1 MEEMNELFYRDEYA
15 REFDAEVISCQKGKK
30 GYEVVLS
37 DTAFYPEGG
46 GQPAD
51 RGTLGQVNVL
61 DVKRR
66 NGEIL
71 HITDAP
77 LEPGMTVHGVL
88 DWERRFDHMQQHSG
102 EHILSGVVHAQ
113 FGYDNVGF
121 HMNDEVVTVDFNGP
135 ITWEEA
141 MELEDKVNAYIW
153 TDAESRELYPSEE
166 ELKAMDYRSKIELKG
181 KVRLVEY
188 PGADLCACCGTHVA
202 HTGEIGLMKI
212 LSVSRHKDGVRM
224 EMLFGGRAMQD
235 YDRKHL
241 LNTEFSC
248 RLSAKPYETGE
259 ALQRVLDEMNAM
271 NAMKFRMQAMN
282 ERYYAMRATSIP
294 VGEPVIFFNEPGMS
308 MVEIRKF
315 CDYLIS
321 TGKVKTA
328 MIISPKDKESVNYV
342 MGSADLN
349 MRDVG
354 KLLNEKLR
362 GRGGGRPEMVQ
373 GSFQAEAEAVEQAFR
388 WAVKA

>member
-224 EMLFGGRAMQD
+224 EMLFGGRAMKD

-259 ALQRVLDEMNAM
+259 ALQRVLDEM

-354 KLLNEKLR
+354 KLLNEKLH

-373 GSFQAEAEAVEQAFR
+373 GSFQAEAEAVEQAFLR
-388 WAVKA
+388 AVKA

>member
-30 GYEVVLS
+30 GYEVILS

-102 EHILSGVVHAQ
+102 EHILSGMVHAQ

-224 EMLFGGRAMQD
+224 EMLFGGRAMKD

-259 ALQRVLDEMNAM
+259 ALQRVLDEM

-354 KLLNEKLR
+354 KLLNEELH

-388 WAVKA
+388 RAVKA

>member
-30 GYEVVLS
+30 GYEVALS

-224 EMLFGGRAMQD
+224 EMLFGRRAMKD

-248 RLSAKPYETGE
+248 RLSSKPYETGE
-259 ALQRVLDEMNAM
+259 ALQRVLDEM

-354 KLLNEKLR
+354 KLLNEELH

-388 WAVKA
+388 RAVKA

>member
-37 DTAFYPEGG
+37 DTVFYPEGG

-102 EHILSGVVHAQ
+102 EHILSGMVHAQ

-135 ITWEEA
+135 ITREEA

-224 EMLFGGRAMQD
+224 EMLFGGRAMKD

-259 ALQRVLDEMNAM
+259 ALQRVLDEM

-354 KLLNEKLR
+354 KLLNEELH

-388 WAVKA
+388 RAVKA

>member
-37 DTAFYPEGG
+37 DTVFYPEGG

-102 EHILSGVVHAQ
+102 EHILSGMVHAQ
-113 FGYDNVGF
+113 FGYGNVGF

-224 EMLFGGRAMQD
+224 EMLFGGRAMKD

-259 ALQRVLDEMNAM
+259 ALQRVLDEM

-354 KLLNEKLR
+354 KLLNEELH

-388 WAVKA
+388 RAVKA

>member
-30 GYEVVLS
+30 GYEVALS

-224 EMLFGGRAMQD
+224 EMLFGGRAMKD

-248 RLSAKPYETGE
+248 RLSSKPYETGE
-259 ALQRVLDEMNAM
+259 ALQRVLDEM

-349 MRDVG
+349 MRDMG
-354 KLLNEKLR
+354 KLLNEELH

-388 WAVKA
+388 RAVKA

>member
-30 GYEVVLS
+30 GYEVALS

-202 HTGEIGLMKI
+202 HAGEIGLMKI

-224 EMLFGGRAMQD
+224 EMLFGGRAMKD

-259 ALQRVLDEMNAM
+259 ALQRVLDEM

-354 KLLNEKLR
+354 KLLNEELH

-388 WAVKA
+388 RAVKA

>member
-30 GYEVVLS
+30 GYEVALS

-166 ELKAMDYRSKIELKG
+166 ELKAMDYRNKIELKG

-224 EMLFGGRAMQD
+224 EMLFGGRAMKD

-248 RLSAKPYETGE
+248 RLSSKPYETGE
-259 ALQRVLDEMNAM
+259 ALQRVLDEM

-354 KLLNEKLR
+354 KLLNEELH

-388 WAVKA
+388 RAVKA

>member
-102 EHILSGVVHAQ
+102 EHILSGLVHAQ
-113 FGYDNVGF
+113 VGYDNVGF

-224 EMLFGGRAMQD
+224 EMLFGGRAMKD

-259 ALQRVLDEMNAM
+259 ALQRVLDEM

-321 TGKVKTA
+321 KGKVKTA

-354 KLLNEKLR
+354 KLLNEELH

-388 WAVKA
+388 RAVKA

>member
-30 GYEVVLS
+30 GYEVALS

-141 MELEDKVNAYIW
+141 MELEDKVNTYIW

-224 EMLFGGRAMQD
+224 EMLFGGRAMKD

-259 ALQRVLDEMNAM
+259 ALQRVLDEM

-354 KLLNEKLR
+354 KLLNEELH

-388 WAVKA
+388 RAVKA

>member
-51 RGTLGQVNVL
+51 RGILGQVNVL

-102 EHILSGVVHAQ
+102 EHILSGLVHAQ

-224 EMLFGGRAMQD
+224 EMLFGGRAMKD

-259 ALQRVLDEMNAM
+259 ALQRVLDEM

-321 TGKVKTA
+321 KGKVKTA

-354 KLLNEKLR
+354 KLLNEELH

-388 WAVKA
+388 RAVKA

>member
-1 MEEMNELFYRDEYA
+1 MKEMNELFYRDEYA

-224 EMLFGGRAMQD
+224 EMLFGGRAMKD

-259 ALQRVLDEMNAM
+259 ALQRVLDEM

-354 KLLNEKLR
+354 KLLNEKLH

>member
-1 MEEMNELFYRDEYA
+1 MEEMNELFYRDEYT

-30 GYEVVLS
+30 GYEVALS

-224 EMLFGGRAMQD
+224 EMLFGGRAMKD

-248 RLSAKPYETGE
+248 RLSSKPYETGE
-259 ALQRVLDEMNAM
+259 ALQRVLDEM

-354 KLLNEKLR
+354 KLLNEELH

-388 WAVKA
+388 RAVKA

>member
-166 ELKAMDYRSKIELKG
+166 ELKDMDYRSKIELKG

-224 EMLFGGRAMQD
+224 EMLFGGRAMKD

-259 ALQRVLDEMNAM
+259 ALQRVLDEM

-321 TGKVKTA
+321 KGKVKTA

-354 KLLNEKLR
+354 KLLNEELH

-388 WAVKA
+388 RAVKA

>member
-224 EMLFGGRAMQD
+224 EMLFGGRAMKD

-241 LNTEFSC
+241 LNTEFSR

-259 ALQRVLDEMNAM
+259 ALQRVLDEM

-354 KLLNEKLR
+354 KLLNEKLH

-388 WAVKA
+388 QAVKA

>member
-224 EMLFGGRAMQD
+224 EMLFGGRAMKD

-259 ALQRVLDEMNAM
+259 AIQRVLDEM

-354 KLLNEKLR
+354 KLLNEKLH

-388 WAVKA
+388 RAVKA

>member
-37 DTAFYPEGG
+37 DTVFYPEGG

-102 EHILSGVVHAQ
+102 EHILSGMVHAQ
-113 FGYDNVGF
+113 LGYDNVGF

-153 TDAESRELYPSEE
+153 TDAESRELYPSEK

-224 EMLFGGRAMQD
+224 EMLFGGRAMKD

-259 ALQRVLDEMNAM
+259 ALQRVLDEM

-354 KLLNEKLR
+354 KLLNEELH

-388 WAVKA
+388 RAVKA

>member
-30 GYEVVLS
+30 GYEVALS

-135 ITWEEA
+135 ITWQEA

-224 EMLFGGRAMQD
+224 EMLFGGRAMKD

-259 ALQRVLDEMNAM
+259 ALQRVLDEM

-354 KLLNEKLR
+354 KLLNEELH

-388 WAVKA
+388 RAVKA

>member
-141 MELEDKVNAYIW
+141 MELEDKVNAYIS
-153 TDAESRELYPSEE
+153 TAAESPEQSPSEE

-224 EMLFGGRAMQD
+224 EMLFGGRAMKD

-259 ALQRVLDEMNAM
+259 ALQRVLDEM

-315 CDYLIS
+315 CDNLIS

-354 KLLNEKLR
+354 KLLNEKLH

-373 GSFQAEAEAVEQAFR
+373 GSFQAVAEAVEQAFR
-388 WAVKA
+388 RAVKA

>member
-30 GYEVVLS
+30 GYEVALS

-224 EMLFGGRAMQD
+224 EMLFGGRAMKD

-241 LNTEFSC
+241 LNAEFSC

-259 ALQRVLDEMNAM
+259 ALQRVLDEM

-354 KLLNEKLR
+354 KLLNEELH

-388 WAVKA
+388 RAVKA

>member
-102 EHILSGVVHAQ
+102 EHILSGMVHAQ

-224 EMLFGGRAMQD
+224 EMLFGGRAMKD

-248 RLSAKPYETGE
+248 KLSAKPYETGE
-259 ALQRVLDEMNAM
+259 ALQRVLDEM

-354 KLLNEKLR
+354 KLLNEELH

-373 GSFQAEAEAVEQAFR
+373 GSFQAEAEAVEKAFR
-388 WAVKA
+388 RAVKA

>member
-30 GYEVVLS
+30 GYEVALS

-135 ITWEEA
+135 ITWQEA

-188 PGADLCACCGTHVA
+188 PGADLCACCVTHVA

-224 EMLFGGRAMQD
+224 EMLFGGRAMKD

-259 ALQRVLDEMNAM
+259 ALQRVLDEM

-354 KLLNEKLR
+354 KLLNEELH

-388 WAVKA
+388 RAVKA

>member
-102 EHILSGVVHAQ
+102 EHILSGMVHAQ

-224 EMLFGGRAMQD
+224 EMLFGGRAMKD

-259 ALQRVLDEMNAM
+259 ALQRVLDEM

-342 MGSADLN
+342 VGSADLN

-354 KLLNEKLR
+354 KLLNEELH

-388 WAVKA
+388 RAVKV

>member
-1 MEEMNELFYRDEYA
+1 MNELFYRDEYA

-77 LEPGMTVHGVL
+77 LELGMTVHGVL

-224 EMLFGGRAMQD
+224 EMLFGGRAMKD

-259 ALQRVLDEMNAM
+259 ALQRVLDEM

-342 MGSADLN
+342 MGSADH
-349 MRDVG
+349 MR
-354 KLLNEKLR
+354 
-362 GRGGGRPEMVQ
+362 
-373 GSFQAEAEAVEQAFR
+373 
-388 WAVKA
+388 

>member
-30 GYEVVLS
+30 GYEVALS

-135 ITWEEA
+135 ITWQEA

-224 EMLFGGRAMQD
+224 EMLFGGRAMKD

-259 ALQRVLDEMNAM
+259 ALQRVLDEM

-328 MIISPKDKESVNYV
+328 MIISPKDKESVNCV

-354 KLLNEKLR
+354 KLLNEELH
-362 GRGGGRPEMVQ
+362 GRGGGRLEMVQ

-388 WAVKA
+388 RAVKA

>member
-30 GYEVVLS
+30 GYEVALS

-224 EMLFGGRAMQD
+224 EMLFGGRAMKD

-259 ALQRVLDEMNAM
+259 ALQRVLDEM

-354 KLLNEKLR
+354 KLLNEELH

-388 WAVKA
+388 RAVKA

>member
-15 REFDAEVISCQKGKK
+15 REFDADVISCQKGKK
-30 GYEVVLS
+30 GYEVALS

-224 EMLFGGRAMQD
+224 EMLFGGRAMKD

-259 ALQRVLDEMNAM
+259 ALQRVLDEM

-354 KLLNEKLR
+354 KLLNEELH

-388 WAVKA
+388 RAVKA

>member
-166 ELKAMDYRSKIELKG
+166 KLKAMDYRSKIELKG

-224 EMLFGGRAMQD
+224 EMLFGGRAMKD

-248 RLSAKPYETGE
+248 RLSAKHYETGE
-259 ALQRVLDEMNAM
+259 ALQRVLDEM

-354 KLLNEKLR
+354 KLLNEKLH

-373 GSFQAEAEAVEQAFR
+373 GSFQAEAEAVEQAFLR
-388 WAVKA
+388 AVKA

>member
-51 RGTLGQVNVL
+51 RGTLEQVNVL

-102 EHILSGVVHAQ
+102 EHILSGLVHAQ

-224 EMLFGGRAMQD
+224 EMLFGGRAMKD

-248 RLSAKPYETGE
+248 RLFAKPYETGE
-259 ALQRVLDEMNAM
+259 ALQRVLDEM

-321 TGKVKTA
+321 KGKVKTA

-354 KLLNEKLR
+354 KLLNEELH

-373 GSFQAEAEAVEQAFR
+373 GSFQAEADAVEQAFR
-388 WAVKA
+388 QAVKA

>member
-77 LEPGMTVHGVL
+77 LEPGMTAHGVL

-102 EHILSGVVHAQ
+102 EHILSGLVHAQ

-224 EMLFGGRAMQD
+224 EMLFGGRAMKD

-259 ALQRVLDEMNAM
+259 ALQRVLDEM

-354 KLLNEKLR
+354 KLLNEELH

-388 WAVKA
+388 RAVKA

>member
-30 GYEVVLS
+30 GYEVALS

-224 EMLFGGRAMQD
+224 EMLFGGRAMKD

-248 RLSAKPYETGE
+248 RLSSKPYETGE
-259 ALQRVLDEMNAM
+259 ALQRVLDEM

-354 KLLNEKLR
+354 KLLNEELH

-388 WAVKA
+388 RAVKA

>member
-77 LEPGMTVHGVL
+77 LEPGMIVHGVL

-224 EMLFGGRAMQD
+224 EMLFGGRAMKD

-259 ALQRVLDEMNAM
+259 ALQRVLDEM

-354 KLLNEKLR
+354 KLLNEKLH

-388 WAVKA
+388 QAVKA

>member
-30 GYEVVLS
+30 GYEVALS

-224 EMLFGGRAMQD
+224 EMLFGGRAMKD

-248 RLSAKPYETGE
+248 RLSSKPYETGE
-259 ALQRVLDEMNAM
+259 ALQRVLDEM

-354 KLLNEKLR
+354 KLLNEELH
-362 GRGGGRPEMVQ
+362 GRGGVRPEMVQ

-388 WAVKA
+388 RAVKA

>member
-102 EHILSGVVHAQ
+102 EHILSGMVHAQ

-224 EMLFGGRAMQD
+224 EMLFGGRAMKD

-259 ALQRVLDEMNAM
+259 ALQRVLDEM

-321 TGKVKTA
+321 KGKVKTA

-354 KLLNEKLR
+354 KLLNEELH

-373 GSFQAEAEAVEQAFR
+373 GSFQAEADAVEQAFR
-388 WAVKA
+388 QAVKA

>member
-102 EHILSGVVHAQ
+102 EHILSGMVHAQ

-166 ELKAMDYRSKIELKG
+166 ELKAMNYRSKIELKG

-224 EMLFGGRAMQD
+224 EMLFGGRAMKD

-259 ALQRVLDEMNAM
+259 ALQRVLDEM

-354 KLLNEKLR
+354 KLLNEELH

-373 GSFQAEAEAVEQAFR
+373 GSFQAEAKAVEQAFR
-388 WAVKA
+388 RAVKV

>member
-1 MEEMNELFYRDEYA
+1 MEEMNELFYRDEYT

-102 EHILSGVVHAQ
+102 EHILSGLVHAQ

-224 EMLFGGRAMQD
+224 EMLFGGRAMKD

-259 ALQRVLDEMNAM
+259 ALQRVLDEM

-354 KLLNEKLR
+354 KLLNEKLH

-388 WAVKA
+388 RAVKA

>member
-224 EMLFGGRAMQD
+224 EMLFGGRAMKD

-248 RLSAKPYETGE
+248 RLSAKTYETGE
-259 ALQRVLDEMNAM
+259 ALQRVLDEM

-354 KLLNEKLR
+354 KLLNEKLH

-373 GSFQAEAEAVEQAFR
+373 GSFQAEAEAVEQAFLR
-388 WAVKA
+388 AVKA

>member
-166 ELKAMDYRSKIELKG
+166 ELKDMDYRSKIELKG

-224 EMLFGGRAMQD
+224 EMLFGGRAMKD

-259 ALQRVLDEMNAM
+259 ALQRVLDEM

-354 KLLNEKLR
+354 KLLNEELH

-388 WAVKA
+388 RAVKA